1 MTPKKTVSRK
11 AQTTNRKISKKV
23 LVSVDDSKESAK
35 KASSQ
40 RDASIPMEKLCR
52 KIGYSFKDDSL
63 LAEAIT
69 HRSKHS
75 INNERLEF
83 LGDSVLGYVISSE
96 LFRCFPEATEGEL
109 TRGRA
114 LLVKGETLAE
124 LALAMDLGEFLQLGP
139 GELKSGGYRRKS
151 ILSDAMEAIIG
162 AIYIDGGLDPA
173 RTHILS
179 IYGDKLKNISLKKV
193 SKDPKTQ
200 LQEYMQAQKSPLP
213 QYEVISTSGSDHDQ
227 VFEVSCKIS
236 GIPKLVLGTGTSRRK
251 AEQDA
256 AKKVLMILLN
266 GKDGK

>member
-1 MTPKKTVSRK
+1 VTSRK
-11 AQTTNRKISKKV
+11 SESRKKQSRKKKNSDSPPPRVESTNVEGDKNTSSGKAMAPVSKLSKK
-23 LVSVDDSKESAK
+23 LGYTFN
-35 KASSQ
+35 
-40 RDASIPMEKLCR
+40 DA
-52 KIGYSFKDDSL
+52 SL

-96 LFRCFPEATEGEL
+96 LFRCFPDATEGEL

-124 LALAMDLGEFLQLGP
+124 LALQMDLGDYLQLGP

-162 AIYIDGGLDPA
+162 AIYIDGGLECA
-173 RTHILS
+173 RQHVLS
-179 IYGDKLKNISLKKV
+179 LYAEKLSAISLKKV
-193 SKDPKTQ
+193 TKDPKTQ
-200 LQEYMQAQKSPLP
+200 LQETMQALKRPLP
-213 QYEVISTSGSDHDQ
+213 LYEIVATSGGDHEQ
-227 VFEVSCKIS
+227 TFEVSCKIDEISRPVKGS
-236 GIPKLVLGTGTSRRK
+236 GASRRK

-256 AKKVLMILLN
+256 AKKVLKILA
-266 GKDGK
+266 DGS

>member
-1 MTPKKTVSRK
+1 MSPKKADSQSTRSEDTDIAVS
-11 AQTTNRKISKKV
+11 
-23 LVSVDDSKESAK
+23 
-35 KASSQ
+35 
-40 RDASIPMEKLCR
+40 KLCK
-52 KIGYSFKDDSL
+52 KIGYSFNDTSL

-96 LFRCFPEATEGEL
+96 LFRFFPDATEGQL

-114 LLVKGETLAE
+114 MLVKGETLAE
-124 LALAMDLGEFLQLGP
+124 LALNLDLGDFLQLGP

-162 AIYIDGGLDPA
+162 AIYIDGGLEPA
-173 RTHILS
+173 RDHILK
-179 IYGDKLKNISLKKV
+179 IYRDKLKNISLSKV

-200 LQEYMQAQKSPLP
+200 LQELMQSRKSPLP
-213 QYEVISTSGSDHDQ
+213 QYTIVATSGSDHEQ
-227 VFEVSCKIS
+227 TFEVSCKIS
-236 GIPKLVLGTGTSRRK
+236 EIAKAVKGKGSSRRK

-256 AKKVLMILLN
+256 AKKVLKILE
-266 GKDGK
+266 DEQ

>member
-1 MTPKKTVSRK
+1 MNPKKTDSQHT
-11 AQTTNRKISKKV
+11 ATENTNIAIK
-23 LVSVDDSKESAK
+23 
-35 KASSQ
+35 
-40 RDASIPMEKLCR
+40 KLCK
-52 KIGYSFKDDSL
+52 KIGYTFKDTSL

-96 LFRCFPEATEGEL
+96 LFRCFPDATEGQL

-114 LLVKGETLAE
+114 VLVKGETLAE
-124 LALAMDLGEFLQLGP
+124 LALNLDLGDFLQLGP

-162 AIYIDGGLDPA
+162 AIYIDGGLEPA
-173 RTHILS
+173 RKHILK
-179 IYGDKLKNISLKKV
+179 IYKDKLKNISLSEV

-200 LQEYMQAQKSPLP
+200 LQEIMQARKSPLP
-213 QYEVISTSGSDHDQ
+213 QYQIVATSGSDHEQ
-227 VFEVSCKIS
+227 TFEVSCKIN
-236 GIPKLVLGTGTSRRK
+236 GIAKAVKGRGSSRRK

-256 AKKVLMILLN
+256 AKKVLKLLE
-266 GKDGK
+266 DGQ